1 MGSVGE
7 EIRLFAGWL
16 CIRILILIVRKFYIL
31 GKWGFH
37 QAGVGVRRGKWFQC
51 VCVCVFVWY

>member
-16 CIRILILIVRKFYIL
+16 CIRILIFDCPKVLHFGKMGKFL
-31 GKWGFH
+31 
-37 QAGVGVRRGKWFQC
+37 QAGLGVRRGKWF
-51 VCVCVFVWY
+51 

>member
-16 CIRILILIVRKFYIL
+16 CIRILIFDCPKVLHF
-31 GKWGFH
+31 GKMGEVSSSWTG
-37 QAGVGVRRGKWFQC
+37 G
-51 VCVCVFVWY
+51 